1 MVACV
6 VHSLIQPPLCRLP
19 DWVLRRSIVQLF
31 LAVAARPSMSPAP
44 GPNAAAL
51 VAPVAQ
57 LSRRDHEVETAADK
71 HDGDAEGDMLP
82 SSSPNMGRRGTLA
95 VSRGGGGGVK
105 WGGVEWSGLD
115 WREVEVNVRQRPP
128 SNSQQ
133 PPSIDQPTQGL
144 HFSPSPA
151 AACRPLP
158 ALAAQ
163 QHSLPCCVNMLHV
176 FRGYSDRVVRLTH
189 IHSFPCTCA
198 CACS

>member
-1 MVACV
+1 MVACF
-6 VHSLIQPPLCRLP
+6 VHALVQLPLCCLP

-31 LAVAARPSMSPAP
+31 LAVVGRPSMSPAP

-51 VAPVAQ
+51 VASVAQ

-95 VSRGGGGGVK
+95 VSRGAGGGGVK

-115 WREVEVNVRQRPP
+115 WREVEVSVRERPS

-133 PPSIDQPTQGL
+133 PPSIGQPAQGL

-151 AACRPLP
+151 AACRPRP

-163 QHSLPCCVNMLHV
+163 QHSLPCYVNMLHV
-176 FRGYSDRVVRLTH
+176 FLGHSDRVV
-189 IHSFPCTCA
+189 
-198 CACS
+198 